1 MRGSSVLDLAN
12 RVEAWDRV
20 GRRRGSSAGLA
31 YFAPALHARFENSLS
46 LAAALVGRH
55 PAEGNTLRR
64 SSAGSLGLPAFR
76 REPAD
81 SLGVWLEAMG
91 IVYLDMVCVRN

>member
-1 MRGSSVLDLAN
+1 MFLPPARTGTLRSNCQCQLA
-12 RVEAWDRV
+12 
-20 GRRRGSSAGLA
+20 
-31 YFAPALHARFENSLS
+31 PS